1 MDALIPLYVI
11 FPPLVAAVSNI
22 TDDIGFFSAVTLPV
36 LRTDI
41 ARTENHSPLR
51 NWIPTLPP
59 SERLLLRVKLRVVH
73 PLLLIVKVAERR
85 ASFFFLGQSAASPPQ
100 QRR

>member
-11 FPPLVAAVSNI
+11 FPPLWWLQL
-22 TDDIGFFSAVTLPV
+22 VTLLMIKVFSVLSLWPL
-36 LRTDI
+36 LRTDV

-85 ASFFFLGQSAASPPQ
+85 ASFFF
-100 QRR
+100 